1 MKNNERSNKPNPPGP
16 EIIKNELRTNTSQYT
31 EFADRM
37 IRAVYGKSRYGAAAD
52 MKLFD
57 GLISKSQEA
66 FTLLLYENGYNNWVW
81 ASTNDRGGTTSETA
95 SNTTD
100 SGGPGYGYTEKSK
113 DSLPS
118 RNGGWSNEGM
128 KKFNDLYK
136 RVGEDRLKD
145 KGGFEQVYKRHR
157 KDRSPTSRKRK
168 RCKDGP
174 MHNIQISDDLGDLM
188 SGIGSNDEGPVAGYA
203 GQAYSV

>member
-1 MKNNERSNKPNPPGP
+1 
-16 EIIKNELRTNTSQYT
+16 
-31 EFADRM
+31 M

-52 MKLFD
+52 IKLFD

-81 ASTNDRGGTTSETA
+81 VSTNDQGGTTSETA

-100 SGGPGYGYTEKSK
+100 SGGPGYGYTEKTK
-113 DSLPS
+113 DSLLS

-157 KDRSPTSRKRK
+157 KDRSQTSKKR
-168 RCKDGP
+168 RRDKDGP
-174 MHNIQISDDLGDLM
+174 MQNIQISDDLGDLM
-188 SGIGSNDEGPVAGYA
+188 SGIGSNEEGANAGNA
-203 GQAYSV
+203 EQAYSV

>member
-16 EIIKNELRTNTSQYT
+16 EIIENELRTNTSQYT

-66 FTLLLYENGYNNWVW
+66 FTLLLYENGYKNWVW
-81 ASTNDRGGTTSETA
+81 ASTNDRGGTTSKTA

-100 SGGPGYGYTEKSK
+100 SGGPGYGYIEKSK
-113 DSLPS
+113 DSLPT

-136 RVGEDRLKD
+136 RVGEDCLKD
-145 KGGFEQVYKRHR
+145 KGGFQKSIQKAQE
-157 KDRSPTSRKRK
+157 RSIPNLKEK
-168 RCKDGP
+168 
-174 MHNIQISDDLGDLM
+174 
-188 SGIGSNDEGPVAGYA
+188 
-203 GQAYSV
+203 